1 MAGWGVTRMRHPPIR
16 GSAGYRDGVAE
27 AGTIARVREVLS
39 FRDFRQLVW
48 LRLATQ
54 LGDGFFQ
61 AVLVGSVVFSPTKQ
75 STTVGFAKA
84 LAILVVP
91 YSTLGPFAGVF
102 IDRWP
107 RKLILVATP
116 LVRAVLA
123 FLVIGGTS
131 PAVPFY
137 AGALLVLSANRFLLT
152 TASSIVPRLVPSDDL
167 LTANSVTTVSGTFTR
182 FVGVA
187 IGGPV
192 VDAAGYAPV
201 IVATAAA
208 WAATSFFA
216 ARIGTDLSPGHAPV
230 QGVAEDVARIA
241 RELRDGARRLVH
253 TPRALAPITSVTWNQ
268 FMNGLMLVVSLV
280 VFRDRF
286 HKGVGS
292 FSSLVAA
299 GGLGVLLG
307 LATIGFLAGRFQRRT
322 LIAGSFVLSGVPLL
336 LVAGVI
342 NRWDILIASFLLGL
356 AFAWLKVPADTM
368 TQEAVPDRFRGRVFA
383 IYDIAQNMSGVLSAL
398 LAIALVKAIS
408 VGWLVA
414 VVGVLFLVW
423 APIILR
429 WMLRTATVEVRSYA
443 GARADEVPRSV
454 VLGGEELEVVVERS
468 WREERAG
475 TRLLCFRLALP
486 DGTRIEVS
494 RNEDGGQWRL
504 EREIAS

>member
-1 MAGWGVTRMRHPPIR
+1 VTE
-16 GSAGYRDGVAE
+16 G
-27 AGTIARVREVLS
+27 GTLARVRGVLS

-84 LAILVVP
+84 LAILVIP
-91 YSTLGPFAGVF
+91 YSSIGPFAGVF

-116 LVRAVLA
+116 LVRGVLA

-137 AGALLVLSANRFLLT
+137 AGALLVLSGNRFLLT
-152 TASSIVPRLVPSDDL
+152 TASSIVPRLVPSRDL
-167 LTANSVTTVSGTFTR
+167 LMANSVTTVSGTFTR

-192 VDAAGYAPV
+192 VDAVGYPPV

-208 WAATSFFA
+208 WAATAFFA
-216 ARIGTDLSPGHAPV
+216 ARIRSDLSPERPAAAGIV
-230 QGVAEDVARIA
+230 EDVARVA
-241 RELRDGARRLVH
+241 RDLRDGARRLIH

-268 FMNGLMLVVSLV
+268 FLNGLMLVMSLV

-292 FSSLVAA
+292 FSSVVAA
-299 GGLGVLLG
+299 GGAGVLLG
-307 LATIGFLAGRFQRRT
+307 LVTIGSLEGRFQRRT
-322 LIAGSFVLSGVPLL
+322 IMAGSFVLSGIPLV

-342 NRWDILIASFLLGL
+342 NRYDVLMASFLLGL

-368 TQEAVPDRFRGRVFA
+368 TQEATPDRYRGRVFA
-383 IYDIAQNMSGVLSAL
+383 IYDIAQNMSGVVSAL
-398 LAIALVKAIS
+398 LAIALVKTIS
-408 VGWLVA
+408 VEWLVA
-414 VVGVLFLVW
+414 AVGVLFLAGTPW
-423 APIILR
+423 ILR
-429 WMLRTATVEVRSYA
+429 WLRPTADVTVRSYS
-443 GARADEVPRSV
+443 GSRADETPRSV
-454 VLGGEELEVVVERS
+454 VFGGEELEVDVERS

-475 TRLLCFRLALP
+475 SRLLCFRLRLP

-494 RNEDGGQWRL
+494 RTEDGGPWRL
-504 EREIAS
+504 DREIAS